1 MRKERRWMVSK
12 TVSRGPEAGRHAGI
26 LPAGAPQG
34 RSRGPGRWIAL
45 GGVVGVGAGAVAAW
59 RAGEFSP
66 AATSRTGQQG
76 APPATTP
83 ATRQDLSAVT
93 PVTAT
98 LGYADSYP
106 VTGQGGGTL
115 TWLPSPGRVVR
126 QG

>member
-45 GGVVGVGAGAVAAW
+45 GVVVVVAAGAVAAW
-59 RAGEFSP
+59 RAGEGFP
-66 AATSRTGQQG
+66 AAPAPTRAPW

-83 ATRQDLSAVT
+83 ATRPDPSAV
-93 PVTAT
+93 P
-98 LGYADSYP
+98 
-106 VTGQGGGTL
+106 
-115 TWLPSPGRVVR
+115 PGNPRPWR
-126 QG
+126 SG